1 MILRII
7 IIFRRLQTL
16 AIKWYYLG
24 GGGLFAEFKSHAE
37 IWQTLKRSARD

>member
-24 GGGLFAEFKSHAE
+24 AGGLFGEFKSHAE
-37 IWQTLKRSARD
+37 IWQTLKRIVHD